1 MDAPMLTPHSGDA
14 LRQGKT
20 IDHRT
25 SGHKDHVN
33 YRKVRLTVNLPQD
46 LVEQV
51 RDAVYWTPGLT
62 IAWLIARAMRTS
74 LADLHSTN
82 HGPFPRRAKPL
93 RAGRPR
99 LIGQT
104 MNLQMRS
111 PNATVSRA
119 VEQVMQ
125 RSSAAPAPP
134 ADSLAKPAHKVLRK
148 VQSSAEETGA
158 R

>member
-1 MDAPMLTPHSGDA
+1 MDAPILTPQSGDA

-25 SGHKDHVN
+25 SGHNGHVN
-33 YRKVRLTVNLPQD
+33 FRKVRLTVNLPQD

-82 HGPFPRRAKPL
+82 HGPFPRRSKPL

-111 PNATVSRA
+111 PNTTVYRD
-119 VEQVMQ
+119 VEQVIQ
-125 RSSAAPAPP
+125 RSSASPAPP
-134 ADSLAKPAHKVLRK
+134 ADSFAKPSHRVLRK
-148 VQSSAEETGA
+148 IQSSADETGV